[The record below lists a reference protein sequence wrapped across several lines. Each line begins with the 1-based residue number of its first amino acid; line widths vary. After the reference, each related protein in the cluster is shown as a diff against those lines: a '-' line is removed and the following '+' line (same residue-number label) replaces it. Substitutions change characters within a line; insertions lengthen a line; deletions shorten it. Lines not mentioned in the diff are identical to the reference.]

1 MSKRGLP
8 GVGKR
13 KDGRERVKLTLLVTP
28 ESIEGARGVSP
39 SVSSAFERVF
49 EGELGVPLAEPRV
62 GLSAISS
69 RGKGPSKDTAAIPHA
84 KTHLKRDA

>member
-28 ESIEGARGVSP
+28 ESIEGARGVCP
-39 SVSSAFERVF
+39 SVSSAFEQVF
-49 EGELGVPLAEPRV
+49 EGEVGASAHASPT

-69 RGKGPSKDTAAIPHA
+69 RGKGPSKDAAAIPSA
-84 KTHLKRDA
+84 KDKQ